1 MVRVVPHRES
11 VNSFSLVIN
20 TPQRHVLRAPKDGN
34 NLPGKA
40 GHETA
45 MPVLLREQPFPL
57 MEHLWPVDMS
67 NLLAYASSTQ
77 SIKEAKFMSERDKV
91 GSQLTEPVNES

>member
-11 VNSFSLVIN
+11 VNSFSLVNN
-20 TPQRHVLRAPKDGN
+20 TQQKHALRAPKDGN

-57 MEHLWPVDMS
+57 MRHLWPVGMS
-67 NLLAYASSTQ
+67 NFLAYASSTQ
-77 SIKEAKFMSERDKV
+77 SIKEAKFTSERDKV
-91 GSQLTEPVNES
+91 GGQLTEPVNES